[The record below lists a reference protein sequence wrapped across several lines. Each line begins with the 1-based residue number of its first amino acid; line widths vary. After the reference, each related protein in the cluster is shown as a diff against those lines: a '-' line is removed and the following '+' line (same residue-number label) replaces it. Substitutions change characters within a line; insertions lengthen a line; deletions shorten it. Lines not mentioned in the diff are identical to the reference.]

1 MSIINKML
9 QELDRRHARAAPPG
23 HAPHP
28 EVRVV
33 RAESTGREWFW
44 RIVAAL
50 MLLAAIWT
58 LWVVYQLQPRS
69 LATELAYRAVES
81 SPRGA
86 TAAMSAPASPASI
99 AISTPTAA
107 GTAPVAPPPAASRE
121 ATPPAQPAPE
131 RLATPIET
139 LRLALTIDTPI
150 ESSRRKRADRDQDS
164 APKRPASRP
173 QRQAAVVPVRN
184 AAATTS
190 APAEH
195 ARIEKRAHQDTSAD
209 RAEALFRQAA
219 QLLQHGRVVDAEEAL
234 SSALAEQPAHRAA
247 RQTLI
252 ALYLEQGRFD
262 DARAQLE
269 TGLAAN
275 PGYAPFVVALARI
288 RLDGGDYPGA
298 LAVLDQASASADRGA
313 DYYSLRGA
321 VLQRLGRHAD
331 AADAYRLA
339 LSNGPQSGSSWVGLG
354 VSLEAL
360 GKRPEAAEAYRRAL
374 ASGGLADDVKSY
386 AESRVRQLK

>member
-1 MSIINKML
+1 MSVINKML

-44 RIVAAL
+44 RIVAGL

-58 LWVVYQLQPRS
+58 LWVVYQLQPHS
-69 LATELAYRAVES
+69 VATELAYRAAES
-81 SPRGA
+81 SQRGA
-86 TAAMSAPASPASI
+86 TAAINPPDHAAAHAAAAPTSAAA
-99 AISTPTAA
+99 APTA
-107 GTAPVAPPPAASRE
+107 PPAEPARE
-121 ATPPAQPAPE
+121 ATPPAQPVPE

-139 LRLALTIDTPI
+139 LRLALSIDTPI
-150 ESSRRKRADRDQDS
+150 ESSRPKRASRGQGSAQKKEPSKAEPQPTAMRARKAAAS
-164 APKRPASRP
+164 AP
-173 QRQAAVVPVRN
+173 
-184 AAATTS
+184 

-195 ARIEKRAHQDTSAD
+195 ARIEKRAHLDSSAD
-209 RAEALFRQAA
+209 RAEALFRRAA
-219 QLLQHGRVVDAEEAL
+219 QFLQHGRVVDAEEAL

-252 ALYLEQGRFD
+252 ALLLEQGRFD

-269 TGLAAN
+269 AGLAGN
-275 PGYAPFVVALARI
+275 PGYTPFVVALARI

-298 LAVLDQASASADRGA
+298 LAVLDQASTSADRGA

-339 LSNGPQSGSSWVGLG
+339 LSNGPQSGSLWVGLG

-360 GKRPEAAEAYRRAL
+360 GKRPEAAESYRRAL
-374 ASGGLADDVKSY
+374 ASGGLADDVKAY
-386 AESRVRQLK
+386 AEARARQLK